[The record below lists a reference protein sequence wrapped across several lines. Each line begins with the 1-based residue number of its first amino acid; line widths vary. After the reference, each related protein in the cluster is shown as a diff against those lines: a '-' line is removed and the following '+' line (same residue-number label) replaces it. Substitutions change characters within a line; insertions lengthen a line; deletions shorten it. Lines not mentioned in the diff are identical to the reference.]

1 MYSRYGS
8 DWEPRRQEPHQHTE
22 RDPAPSATTHGA
34 PSRHASHHAPP
45 SGDRTQKGGGM
56 LSSLMSRFNGMDK
69 GDLLLIA
76 VLVFL
81 LFEGEDKE
89 IVILLGI
96 VIFLGWM

>member
-1 MYSRYGS
+1 MYSRYRQ
-8 DWEPRRQEPHQHTE
+8 DWEPAREPE
-22 RDPAPSATTHGA
+22 RVGRDDRGA
-34 PSRHASHHAPP
+34 PSPHMDGRK
-45 SGDRTQKGGGM
+45 QGGF
-56 LSSLMSRFNGMDK
+56 SSLLSRFNGMDK